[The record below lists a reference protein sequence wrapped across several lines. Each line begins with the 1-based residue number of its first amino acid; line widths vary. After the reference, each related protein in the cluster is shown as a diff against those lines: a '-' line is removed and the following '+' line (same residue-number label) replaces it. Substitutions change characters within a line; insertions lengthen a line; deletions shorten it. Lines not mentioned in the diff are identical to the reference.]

1 MILRAGLLIPVLIPP
16 LAGAT
21 PARADPPYETRV
33 IARGLMRPTGIVAGR
48 RGDLY
53 ITQLPTPG
61 VGGGSNTVSR
71 VVIRTGEIETLTM
84 GEPEPTNLAVSR
96 AGDLYWT
103 CKSAGVILTI
113 PGGESDASLF
123 LGGLDQPS
131 GIAIDENGAD
141 RGTVYFTQIPM
152 PEVAGGLNG
161 VFAADEDGD
170 ITTLSLGE
178 PEPTDVALARRG
190 DLYWTCK
197 SAGVIL
203 KRSRA
208 GDISLLLSG
217 LNKPQGIA
225 IDPSNRFLY
234 FTEVPTP
241 GVPGSLGGL
250 NKVWR
255 YDLRDRGLELVD
267 AGDPEP
273 ADITVSPIRKVYWT
287 CASAGVIVEARR
299 IGP

>member
-161 VFAADEDGD
+161 VFAADKDG
-170 ITTLSLGE
+170 
-178 PEPTDVALARRG
+178 
-190 DLYWTCK
+190 
-197 SAGVIL
+197 
-203 KRSRA
+203 A